1 MATELNSETPLV
13 NVLKS
18 DAGVSLLN
26 EIKGHYQDDLIF
38 KSVLDIPKEFR
49 NFEVK
54 DNLIYLK
61 LNRKSPLCIPKVII
75 NGRNIYE
82 IIISEAHS
90 ILAHLGANKTLNYLR
105 DHVWWKDMVSDTKS
119 Y

>member
-38 KSVLDIPKEFR
+38 KSVLDKPKEFR

-54 DNLIYLK
+54 DDLIYLK
-61 LNRKSPLCIPKVII
+61 LNRKSLLCIPKVII
-75 NGRNIYE
+75 NGRNILTMFGGK
-82 IIISEAHS
+82 IWS
-90 ILAHLGANKTLNYLR
+90 LTQNNTVKL
-105 DHVWWKDMVSDTKS
+105 V
-119 Y
+119 

>member
-38 KSVLDIPKEFR
+38 KSVLDKPKEFR

-54 DNLIYLK
+54 DDLIYLK
-61 LNRKSPLCIPKVII
+61 LNRKSLLCIPKVII
-75 NGRNIYE
+75 NGRNILTMFGGK
-82 IIISEAHS
+82 IWSLTQNHTVK
-90 ILAHLGANKTLNYLR
+90 L
-105 DHVWWKDMVSDTKS
+105 V
-119 Y
+119 